1 MRAGAL
7 IAFIFAAAPVWAA
20 ATINIGQVGCSVDS
34 DCKDVTVGKTVEV
47 VKCVLGGYCKITC
60 PTTHFLKNSGTND
73 VSSCQ
78 AIAFGGACG
87 TDGYN
92 TVDKACP
99 ASAGNATVICPKDNI
114 IVGGNPVTGTKQ
126 LCTLSCLSGYTA
138 VKKDLTAPTPI
149 SSDTLA
155 YSQDTD
161 AFSCLK
167 TEVSSSCKADSECP
181 SEDVTGIYSCDAT
194 DKVCKITCRTA
205 DKYSLVGTDGKTK
218 GDVCKIA
225 GRGSK
230 CSTNAD
236 CPSGQ
241 SLSCES
247 GKCSLKCPSGDVAIG
262 FGNPVDLTNS
272 TTICGKPA
280 IGGQCTQDNKG
291 SACPIAPAGLTVDC
305 VGTTCAYTGCLD
317 VTKSLNG
324 SATVPSTACTPKAI
338 GSTCADVT
346 KDCPVNPP
354 NFGYFTCASNKC
366 ALRCQENYFV
376 NGTTCA
382 PGNAPTPPTCGA
394 VDSSADPAKNKEAL
408 KTLFGLTYN
417 KQITSLLAAGVD
429 AVCKAAADVAAKVN
443 VVSDDSATVANGV
456 ACKIVKLCP
465 LSSTTGDDSQAAGGP
480 KGNSAS
486 GTVPKIILDIL
497 KSLGFK
503 IPDNVKVAT
512 TSKASSIRRQAV
524 ATADDLA
531 VPIVASA
538 TGNKLAVIVSGQ
550 KFLTASGF
558 GYDVLAG
565 KTITTQITEAG
576 ELIVAAD
583 LPASVTDVWVHTA
596 NGKVYIN
603 SGTKNIAI
611 VSVTVEKSG
620 PVSVTGFTVPIE
632 ATTTTTAPATTT
644 TTASATTTTTASAT
658 TTTTASATTTT
669 TAAATTTTS
678 VSASTTTSAA
688 ATTTSAAATTTTA
701 ATTTAAVA
709 TTTTKTADSNGSGSF
724 VINCA
729 AGSKCFLCVVNNSAT
744 VKQECNQS
752 EVSTPLVGSTSFNG
766 STIYAC
772 ITENSNNVAQICN
785 QGSINAIPVVVPPV
799 IVTTTGVV
807 TTKVVV
813 PSPVAPVVPVKTG
826 IYVVGSSANTVAAGI
841 ATLAGLFML

>member
-1 MRAGAL
+1 MFPFIKI
-7 IAFIFAAAPVWAA
+7 IAFA
-20 ATINIGQVGCSVDS
+20 GQ
-34 DCKDVTVGKTVEV
+34 
-47 VKCVLGGYCKITC
+47 
-60 PTTHFLKNSGTND
+60 
-73 VSSCQ
+73 
-78 AIAFGGACG
+78 
-87 TDGYN
+87 
-92 TVDKACP
+92 
-99 ASAGNATVICPKDNI
+99 ASALLSCGHINSYSNAAENKLALETLFKVSFNPSLTTLLLPGIDEVCDNLYEVSAKVATVTDEDPLLSNSVAC
-114 IVGGNPVTGTKQ
+114 Q
-126 LCTLSCLSGYTA
+126 LIKFC
-138 VKKDLTAPTPI
+138 PI
-149 SSDTLA
+149 SST
-155 YSQDTD
+155 
-161 AFSCLK
+161 
-167 TEVSSSCKADSECP
+167 
-181 SEDVTGIYSCDAT
+181 
-194 DKVCKITCRTA
+194 
-205 DKYSLVGTDGKTK
+205 VGD
-218 GDVCKIA
+218 DRQAAA
-225 GRGSK
+225 GPQGY
-230 CSTNAD
+230 T
-236 CPSGQ
+236 
-241 SLSCES
+241 
-247 GKCSLKCPSGDVAIG
+247 
-262 FGNPVDLTNS
+262 
-272 TTICGKPA
+272 
-280 IGGQCTQDNKG
+280 
-291 SACPIAPAGLTVDC
+291 SA
-305 VGTTCAYTGCLD
+305 
-317 VTKSLNG
+317 
-324 SATVPSTACTPKAI
+324 
-338 GSTCADVT
+338 
-346 KDCPVNPP
+346 
-354 NFGYFTCASNKC
+354 GYFTQKQLDE
-366 ALRCQENYFV
+366 LR
-376 NGTTCA
+376 
-382 PGNAPTPPTCGA
+382 
-394 VDSSADPAKNKEAL
+394 
-408 KTLFGLTYN
+408 
-417 KQITSLLAAGVD
+417 GVGVLPSD
-429 AVCKAAADVAAKVN
+429 HAQ
-443 VVSDDSATVANGV
+443 VV
-456 ACKIVKLCP
+456 
-465 LSSTTGDDSQAAGGP
+465 TTGGR
-480 KGNSAS
+480 K
-486 GTVPKIILDIL
+486 
-497 KSLGFK
+497 
-503 IPDNVKVAT
+503 
-512 TSKASSIRRQAV
+512 RRQAV

-632 ATTTTTAPATTT
+632 ATTTTTAPATTTTTASATTT